1 MTTLPLNAPL
11 APRAPA
17 TPQNFV
23 VYSEV
28 QRMPLSKGWSQ
39 FMLMCR
45 CFTHPSDEKKPTP
58 TSRSRTSDFILTN
71 RRTHSHLTNR
81 QFHEQT
87 VSFTRADEFV
97 LTTDLRFTLTNRR
110 IHAHDSTDSL
120 SRTDGFIAPPMD
132 LLSRTDSFMNR
143 RFHSHESINSF
154 LRSHEL
160 IVTNNSSRW
169 LVLLEL
175 LQCRVSPFHQGP
187 LTSRL

>member
-11 APRAPA
+11 APEAPA

-45 CFTHPSDEKKPTP
+45 CFTHPSDDKKPTP
-58 TSRSRTSDFILTN
+58 TSRSRTYDFTLTN
-71 RRTHSHLTNR
+71 RRTHSHLTNP

-87 VSFTRADEFV
+87 VSFHSREP
-97 LTTDLRFTLTNRR
+97 TN
-110 IHAHDSTDSL
+110 SFSQQTYGSL
-120 SRTDGFIAPPMD
+120 FLRTDGFMLTISPIHSPHELTDGCFIATD
-132 LLSRTDSFMNR
+132 GFTFTNRQFTFTSRQT
-143 RFHSHESINSF
+143 HS
-154 LRSHEL
+154 LRSDEL

-169 LVLLEL
+169 FVL
-175 LQCRVSPFHQGP
+175 S
-187 LTSRL
+187 